1 LLNVSSATVD
11 LYDPA
16 HPTNAWRLQGGVE
29 FVFPPNSSIAPGEYI
44 IVTSFGAGDGSQP
57 ANFRAKYNVPGGVAL
72 YGPYQGK
79 LSNGGDT
86 VELARPDAPQAPP
99 SPDAGFVPYILV
111 DRVVYSD
118 SSPWPSGADGA
129 TNGSPI
135 SLQRIVPTHYGNE
148 PLNWVAGAAT
158 AGVTNGP
165 SYLAL
170 PSITQQPQD
179 RGGLAGVT
187 LSFSVTASGPGPL
200 QLLQA
205 GRDQLLK
212 GGNAA
217 ARSAFNELITKYP
230 KSEYVPEAMFY
241 TAQAYAAERNLTAA
255 DAEYSSLI
263 AKYPKS
269 PRVPTAMYKRA
280 LQLQAAKKNS
290 EAKKLY
296 QDIIK
301 RFPRS
306 DEAALADERL
316 QSMR

>member
-1 LLNVSSATVD
+1 MINLRRTLSLTPSRLGGTARLTALLIPLACASCFFATKQDIDRLQADIVGTRVSSSAADSVQRAQLIEVTRSVRTLNDSISALSKRMAAMRTASESDMTAMKENISQLQDLSGQSEQRLRDMRATLED
-11 LYDPA
+11 KGQQQEA
-16 HPTNAWRLQGGVE
+16 A
-29 FVFPPNSSIAPGEYI
+29 
-44 IVTSFGAGDGSQP
+44 AG
-57 ANFRAKYNVPGGVAL
+57 
-72 YGPYQGK
+72 
-79 LSNGGDT
+79 T
-86 VELARPDAPQAPP
+86 PD
-99 SPDAGFVPYILV
+99 S
-111 DRVVYSD
+111 
-118 SSPWPSGADGA
+118 
-129 TNGSPI
+129 
-135 SLQRIVPTHYGNE
+135 
-148 PLNWVAGAAT
+148 AGAPAT
-158 AGVTNGP
+158 
-165 SYLAL
+165 
-170 PSITQQPQD
+170 
-179 RGGLAGVT
+179 
-187 LSFSVTASGPGPL
+187 GPGPL

-212 GGNAA
+212 GGNAS

-255 DAEYSSLI
+255 DAEYASLI
-263 AKYPKS
+263 AKYPTS

-280 LQLQAAKKNS
+280 LQLQAGKKNA